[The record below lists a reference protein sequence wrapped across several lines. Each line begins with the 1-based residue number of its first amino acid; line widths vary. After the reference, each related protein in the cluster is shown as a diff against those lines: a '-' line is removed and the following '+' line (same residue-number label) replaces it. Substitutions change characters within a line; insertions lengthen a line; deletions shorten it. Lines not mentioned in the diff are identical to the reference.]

1 MPPKI
6 DKDSLNCK
14 NLPQKTCTTSLKK
27 DEIEKIALKCGIKD
41 PSKYTMY
48 DLCKKIFEVEGREWK
63 PLDRTNTKT
72 DCNKASI
79 DEVRQLAAVEYG
91 ISVSPTD
98 SKKDLCEKIEEMKG
112 SKSVKKSKIPEG
124 APGINAGPGK
134 IGYVSQAAPPSMPLS
149 LPPIE
154 GLVLSDIKKMT
165 KIKLRRLV
173 LDYNLPV
180 RTDSV
185 DADTVI
191 KAINDIRSGTTEVP
205 SRPLSIIPPATP
217 PTPTIAIDKGP
228 RAKSPRGVVSETEI
242 DLSEQ
247 LKMLERQ
254 QKLLLQQQAERRARR
269 EAEEKARRE
278 AEEKARREA
287 EERARRE
294 AEEKARREAEDR
306 ARREAEETAKKRASV
321 SKKSVSKVEKP
332 SISLDM
338 KIEQLTKKEYPK
350 NTKDYDIIIDIVENL
365 GPYSIIEAAFGNV
378 LEDDDSY
385 TKFRK
390 LITDILKNNSS
401 TAKLRIILGRHK
413 DTIIEMLE
421 HLKTEGE
428 EGGEVEEE
436 EEEDINVALPV
447 NIMEMRIKELIKK
460 DYPDGTDEVDIVID
474 IIDNIG
480 SYSEIKSAYGDVLK
494 VPSSYE
500 VFTNLIQNIL
510 NINSS
515 TKNKNIKITRE
526 IKDIITEVLETKQEP
541 EVKEEEE
548 VVEDS
553 IVKRLKTFILS
564 KSGEQASKES
574 RDAKLGRERRKR
586 FQSYSYEK
594 DVKSLDKYCDP
605 PNNISCPDDLICDTD
620 YSPGKCINDPLLN
633 KIKKF
638 NIKNIKES
646 TDNNGKRIIGDPK
659 TVDALKKILSS
670 SDFRK
675 KYDPTYISQVVK
687 VAKKDETN
695 IHDTIAKIIKEF
707 MDKGYNSTPALV
719 KNTKRRLVESNTL
732 SEDQLQN
739 YLKYINE
746 TVIKMITE
754 KQEESEEEESEE
766 EEEEEEDDEEEDDE
780 PTLATIS
787 RKDIT
792 SGNILPNLTTSDK
805 SSDKAQLQKIRRD
818 VLTEL
823 GL

>member
-278 AEEKARREA
+278 AEE
-287 EERARRE
+287 RARRE

-365 GPYSIIEAAFGNV
+365 GPYSIIEAEFGNV

-480 SYSEIKSAYGDVLK
+480 SYSEIKSA
-494 VPSSYE
+494 P
-500 VFTNLIQNIL
+500 
-510 NINSS
+510 
-515 TKNKNIKITRE
+515 R
-526 IKDIITEVLETKQEP
+526 
-541 EVKEEEE
+541 
-548 VVEDS
+548 
-553 IVKRLKTFILS
+553 IV
-564 KSGEQASKES
+564 
-574 RDAKLGRERRKR
+574 D
-586 FQSYSYEK
+586 
-594 DVKSLDKYCDP
+594 
-605 PNNISCPDDLICDTD
+605 
-620 YSPGKCINDPLLN
+620 
-633 KIKKF
+633 
-638 NIKNIKES
+638 
-646 TDNNGKRIIGDPK
+646 
-659 TVDALKKILSS
+659 
-670 SDFRK
+670 
-675 KYDPTYISQVVK
+675 
-687 VAKKDETN
+687 
-695 IHDTIAKIIKEF
+695 
-707 MDKGYNSTPALV
+707 
-719 KNTKRRLVESNTL
+719 
-732 SEDQLQN
+732 
-739 YLKYINE
+739 
-746 TVIKMITE
+746 
-754 KQEESEEEESEE
+754 
-766 EEEEEEDDEEEDDE
+766 
-780 PTLATIS
+780 
-787 RKDIT
+787 
-792 SGNILPNLTTSDK
+792 
-805 SSDKAQLQKIRRD
+805 
-818 VLTEL
+818 
-823 GL
+823 